1 MQTMT
6 CYRQT
11 CTQIITGRN
20 LKYRRALK
28 VIQNEEY
35 LMVTDLEIIR
45 RLYEGVGFKSNS
57 ILFLYYFLALPQKH
71 CKLFSG
77 FQIPNVRLWELRW
90 IIEFDLNLYPKGI
103 ARKYS
108 KKLKVRR
115 RKKRQ
120 TSSSSSR
127 YTTPLFSEPLTYYTN
142 SKITIGGNNN
152 NLLGRFSF
160 I

>member
-1 MQTMT
+1 MKNISWWQILKLFED
-6 CYRQT
+6 
-11 CTQIITGRN
+11 CTKVWDSNQIRFCFF
-20 LKYRRALK
+20 
-28 VIQNEEY
+28 
-35 LMVTDLEIIR
+35 IIFWH
-45 RLYEGVGFKSNS
+45 Y
-57 ILFLYYFLALPQKH
+57 PQKH
-71 CKLFSG
+71 CKLFSR

-90 IIEFDLNLYPKGI
+90 IIEFDLNLNPKGI

-160 I
+160 IYIIFIIIG